1 MDSWIAVAMAIVTAR
16 SGIPRVVPTA
26 EIVAAFAAWCRLI
39 SYVWSPSG
47 ARTTQRGADSV
58 VEESY

>member
-1 MDSWIAVAMAIVTAR
+1 MLRSVDSWIAVAIAIVTAR

-39 SYVWSPSG
+39 S
-47 ARTTQRGADSV
+47 
-58 VEESY
+58 